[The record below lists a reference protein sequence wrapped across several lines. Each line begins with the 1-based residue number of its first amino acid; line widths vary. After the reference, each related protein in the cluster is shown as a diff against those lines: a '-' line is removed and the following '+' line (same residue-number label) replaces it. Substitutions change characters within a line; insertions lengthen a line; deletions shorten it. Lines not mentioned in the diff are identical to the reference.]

1 MSFQRMFE
9 MARRHG
15 VPVVV
20 TDKEGKDPM
29 VILPLEVYE
38 ALTEGALSPQ
48 ASASIRKSEAAEANE
63 PIVVPVRS
71 VPEPNSKSSG
81 RLERMAVEVN
91 RGFDQ
96 EVTQTNLADLSLE
109 ERFYIETMEDGQK

>member
-1 MSFQRMFE
+1 MFE

-38 ALTEGALSPQ
+38 ALTDSSSPAPRAMPQ
-48 ASASIRKSEAAEANE
+48 APEASE
-63 PIVVPVRS
+63 PVVVPVRS
-71 VPEPNSKSSG
+71 VPEPTSKSTG

>member
-38 ALTEGALSPQ
+38 ALTDGSAPATRPSAPAPE
-48 ASASIRKSEAAEANE
+48 ASE
-63 PIVVPVRS
+63 PIVVPVRAGGES
-71 VPEPNSKSSG
+71 APKSTG

-91 RGFDQ
+91 RGFDEQ
-96 EVTQTNLADLSLE
+96 VTQTDLADLSLE
-109 ERFYIETMEDGQK
+109 ERFYIETMEDGHK